1 MGIYVNPDNA
11 SFRKAVESQIY
22 IDKSGILKILNDIL
36 GTEQCYVCVS
46 RARRFGKS
54 VTAGMIKAYYSKG
67 CDSRELFQRLEIEK
81 DKSYATYLNQYDV
94 IHIDMAEMWSNV
106 GKKEELFLSALNKT
120 ILEELQKEY
129 SMVDIS
135 GCSTIAMAL
144 ILVLWQRLWNRFMQR
159 QHLFYNIMMRIL

>member
-22 IDKSGILKILNDIL
+22 IDKSGILKILN
-36 GTEQCYVCVS
+36 
-46 RARRFGKS
+46 
-54 VTAGMIKAYYSKG
+54 
-67 CDSRELFQRLEIEK
+67 
-81 DKSYATYLNQYDV
+81 
-94 IHIDMAEMWSNV
+94 
-106 GKKEELFLSALNKT
+106 
-120 ILEELQKEY
+120 
-129 SMVDIS
+129 DIS